1 MSSQE
6 LPKTHRALV
15 VHSTD
20 IPPNVETL
28 PTPQPGPGVA
38 IVRILAA
45 NVISFMRQ
53 IYNGERQY
61 PYPKPLVPGTSAIG
75 RVAAVGPD
83 ATSLKPGQLVHVDC
97 LIRGRDDPDNVF
109 LAGIHEG
116 YTEGSK
122 KLMHGEWK
130 DSTYAEYAKVPL
142 ETCDVLDEKRLLSP
156 LPEGGLGYEV
166 EELAYISGLLVPFG
180 GLKDIGLQAGE
191 TVIVSPATGG
201 FGGAAVLV
209 ALAMGAR
216 VIAMGRDRAKLEKL
230 REKVGGGRVEVVPM
244 TGDVEA
250 DAKSLKKWGEVD
262 AFFDI
267 SPPEAAK
274 STHIKS
280 GILALRKGGR
290 VSLMGGIREDVGV
303 PHGRVMHWN
312 LTLKGK
318 WMYERDDIKSMIK
331 MIEAGVLK
339 VGKSGGLRVVG
350 KFGLE
355 DWDAAFTAAEKN
367 AGMGD
372 STVIAP

>member
-1 MSSQE
+1 M
-6 LPKTHRALV
+6 
-15 VHSTD
+15 
-20 IPPNVETL
+20 
-28 PTPQPGPGVA
+28 
-38 IVRILAA
+38 
-45 NVISFMRQ
+45 
-53 IYNGERQY
+53 
-61 PYPKPLVPGTSAIG
+61 
-75 RVAAVGPD
+75 
-83 ATSLKPGQLVHVDC
+83 
-97 LIRGRDDPDNVF
+97 
-109 LAGIHEG
+109 
-116 YTEGSK
+116 
-122 KLMHGEWK
+122 
-130 DSTYAEYAKVPL
+130 
-142 ETCDVLDEKRLLSP
+142 LDEKRLLSP

-166 EELAYISGLLVPFG
+166 EELAYVSGLLVPFG

-250 DAKSLKKWGEVD
+250 DAKSLKTWGEVD

-274 STHIKS
+274 STHMKS

-303 PHGRVMHWN
+303 PHGRIMHWN

-318 WMYERDDIKSMIK
+318 VRMFFLLFAQPLAWLWSQIKTHG
-331 MIEAGVLK
+331 AGVVSSEMGPFPFQSLPARAMLTTEIS
-339 VGKSGGLRVVG
+339 SGCMSEMILSR
-350 KFGLE
+350 
-355 DWDAAFTAAEKN
+355 
-367 AGMGD
+367 
-372 STVIAP
+372 

>member
-1 MSSQE
+1 M
-6 LPKTHRALV
+6 
-15 VHSTD
+15 
-20 IPPNVETL
+20 
-28 PTPQPGPGVA
+28 
-38 IVRILAA
+38 
-45 NVISFMRQ
+45 
-53 IYNGERQY
+53 
-61 PYPKPLVPGTSAIG
+61 
-75 RVAAVGPD
+75 
-83 ATSLKPGQLVHVDC
+83 
-97 LIRGRDDPDNVF
+97 
-109 LAGIHEG
+109 
-116 YTEGSK
+116 
-122 KLMHGEWK
+122 
-130 DSTYAEYAKVPL
+130 
-142 ETCDVLDEKRLLSP
+142 LDEKRLLSS

-216 VIAMGRDRAKLEKL
+216 VIAVGRDRAKLEKL

-250 DAKSLKKWGEVD
+250 DAKTLKKWGEVD

-290 VSLMGGIREDVGV
+290 ISLMGGIREDVGV
-303 PHGRVMHWN
+303 PHGRVVHWN

-318 WMYERDDIKSMIK
+318 VRMFFSFLPNHWR
-331 MIEAGVLK
+331 G
-339 VGKSGGLRVVG
+339 
-350 KFGLE
+350 FG
-355 DWDAAFTAAEKN
+355 ARSKHTMQ
-367 AGMGD
+367 G
-372 STVIAP
+372 